1 MGININLIIFF
12 IFALGPALGGTAG
25 VMVGVY
31 YRRISFIM
39 GWNYGLKA
47 FTATILGGIGNIPG
61 AMIGGLILG
70 ILEMLGSTYIS
81 TAYKD
86 VFVFLVLI
94 LVLIFRPRG
103 ILGEK
108 VAEKV

>member
-1 MGININLIIFF
+1 
-12 IFALGPALGGTAG
+12 
-25 VMVGVY
+25 
-31 YRRISFIM
+31 
-39 GWNYGLKA
+39 
-47 FTATILGGIGNIPG
+47 
-61 AMIGGLILG
+61 
-70 ILEMLGSTYIS
+70 MLGSTYIS

-103 ILGEK
+103 LLGEK

>member
-1 MGININLIIFF
+1 
-12 IFALGPALGGTAG
+12 
-25 VMVGVY
+25 MVGMY
-31 YRRISFIM
+31 YRQISFTM

-61 AMIGGLILG
+61 AMIGGLLLG
-70 ILEMLGSTYIS
+70 VLEMLGSAYIS

-86 VFVFLVLI
+86 VFVFLILI

>member
-1 MGININLIIFF
+1 
-12 IFALGPALGGTAG
+12 
-25 VMVGVY
+25 
-31 YRRISFIM
+31 
-39 GWNYGLKA
+39 
-47 FTATILGGIGNIPG
+47 ATILGGIGNIPG
-61 AMIGGLILG
+61 AMLGGLLLG
-70 ILEMLGSTYIS
+70 VLEMLGSAYIS

-103 ILGEK
+103 LLGEK